1 MSTAPGAASILVVDD
16 DLQLAE
22 LLRELLVGA
31 GYRVRSGVAE
41 QALAAAHAAPPGLI
55 LLDVQMP
62 GMDGIEFWRR
72 LRDDPRTRAV
82 PVVFVTGMD
91 PAALAVRLEGR
102 APASIIAKPYTLA
115 LLLAAVRRHLAA

>member
-72 LRDDPRTRAV
+72 LQDDPRTRAV
-82 PVVFVTGMD
+82 PVVFVTAL
-91 PAALAVRLEGR
+91 PADLV
-102 APASIIAKPYTLA
+102 S
-115 LLLAAVRRHLAA
+115 